1 MKNIFTKA
9 LSVMLVA
16 VMLAG
21 MMSFSVLAADFADL
35 NGHWGYDFVM
45 TLVNDGTVNGYPDG
59 TFRPNG
65 TVTRAEFV
73 KLIGKSDVLYEGT
86 YTDIAE
92 HWGYDFIMY
101 SGLDGYEDGT
111 FKPDTPITRNDCV
124 NLIWKRNGAVKG
136 IICPSVITKQ
146 GTNPDAV
153 AWAYTNGIVCGDDG
167 LNLRLS
173 DTLTR
178 AEAATLIVRSRN
190 IDPAAAKVRFI
201 DKINPEILKVVFES
215 YNIFGDIT
223 YNPDATITNGQLA
236 RAVLAYGEMTSEP
249 EYGGIEK
256 TAPYDGK
263 YALDI
268 QYMQNKCWGDLP
280 VTAEAQDA
288 PASVKY
294 AISGFMSN
302 TISRLGTLKG
312 GNGKPYADMGTYSGN
327 LDLFVKYG
335 YKNGIY
341 FDSTAHMGLEEQV
354 TLKQIAAI
362 LLQIDELYGT
372 QLAYT
377 NEKETFL
384 KINKNL
390 ATYPANYTQYQTII
404 EGVAQK
410 VYNSFNPPAPVLECT
425 DIGHNFAFI
434 LGDSMKL
441 LKEKCASMGYNIDF
455 TTYATLISEKNVN
468 LTFVVKAD
476 AQVPKGTL
484 ASKVFADICYSP
496 VDADLSAGDTY
507 LVFKTTR
514 PVIAF
519 YFEPEELQLID
530 VIQ

>member
-9 LSVMLVA
+9 ISIMLVLL
-16 VMLAG
+16 MLTG

-59 TFRPNG
+59 TFRPDG

-86 YTDIAE
+86 YTDIAD

-124 NLIWKRNGAVKG
+124 NLIWKRNGSIKDTV
-136 IICPSVITKQ
+136 CPSVITNQ

-178 AEAATLIVRSRN
+178 AEAATLIVRSRS
-190 IDPAAAKVRFI
+190 IDPNAAKVRFI
-201 DKINPEILKVVFES
+201 DKVNPEILKAVFDS

-236 RAVLAYGEMTSEP
+236 RAVISYGEMTSEP
-249 EYGGIEK
+249 EYGGVATEL
-256 TAPYDGK
+256 PYEGT
-263 YALDI
+263 YAADMLHI
-268 QYMQNKCWGDLP
+268 QKQCWEDVAVNLQ
-280 VTAEAQDA
+280 VEQA

-294 AISGFMSN
+294 AISGFMYN
-302 TISRLGTLKG
+302 TLKRIGTLKG
-312 GNGKPYADMGTYSGN
+312 GKGVPYKDMGTYTGN
-327 LDLFVKYG
+327 LDLFLKYG

-341 FDSTAHMGLEEQV
+341 FDSTAYMGLEEQV

-362 LLQIDELYGT
+362 LLQIDGLYGT
-372 QLAYT
+372 QLAYK

-390 ATYPANYTQYQTII
+390 ATYPANYTQYQAIV
-404 EGVAQK
+404 EGVPQK
-410 VYNSFNPPAPVLECT
+410 VYNRFNPPAPILECT

-434 LGDSMKL
+434 IGESMKL
-441 LKEKCASMGYNIDF
+441 LKEKCASNGYSIDF
-455 TTYATLISEKNVN
+455 TTYATLISEKDVN
-468 LTFVVKAD
+468 LTFAVKAEAD
-476 AQVPKGTL
+476 VPKGTL
-484 ASKVFADICYSP
+484 ASKVFSDICYSP
-496 VDADLSAGDTY
+496 VDGDLSEDDVY
-507 LVFKTTR
+507 LVFKTTE
-514 PVIAF
+514 PMIKF
-519 YFEPEELQLID
+519 YFEPEELQLVD

>member
-1 MKNIFTKA
+1 MKNKFSKV
-9 LSVMLVA
+9 LSLILSLIMILSLVTIPA
-16 VMLAG
+16 FAA
-21 MMSFSVLAADFADL
+21 SFSDL
-35 NGHWGYDFVM
+35 EGHWGYDYVM

-59 TFRPNG
+59 TFRPDG

-73 KLIGKSDVLYEGT
+73 KLIGKSDVLYDGI
-86 YTDIAE
+86 YSDIDG
-92 HWGYDFIMY
+92 HWGYDYIMY
-101 SGLDGYEDGT
+101 SGLEGYDDGT

-124 NLIWKRNGAVKG
+124 NLIWKRNGAQKD
-136 IICPSVITKQ
+136 IICPSALTRQ

-190 IDPAAAKVRFI
+190 ISPDAQKVRFI
-201 DKINPEILKVVFES
+201 DRVKPEILEIVFNS
-215 YNIFGDIT
+215 YNIFGDIA

-236 RAVLAYGEMTSEP
+236 RAVLSYGEMNSEP
-249 EYGGIEK
+249 EYGGVAK
-256 TAPYDGK
+256 KLPYEGT
-263 YALDI
+263 YARDMEYVAKQCWEDI
-268 QYMQNKCWGDLP
+268 P
-280 VTAEAQDA
+280 VTLESENTS
-288 PASVKY
+288 ASVKH
-294 AISGFMSN
+294 AIAGFMCN
-302 TISRLGTLKG
+302 TLKRLGTLKG
-312 GNGKPYADMGTYSGN
+312 GKGKAYTDMGTYSGN

-341 FDSTAHMGLEEQV
+341 FDSTGNMNLDGQITH
-354 TLKQIAAI
+354 KQIAAI
-362 LLQIDELYGT
+362 LLQIDEVYGT
-372 QLAYT
+372 QLAYE
-377 NEKETFL
+377 NEKQTFL

-390 ATYPANYTQYQTII
+390 ASYPENYKEYQTII
-404 EGVAQK
+404 QGVPQK
-410 VYNSFNPPAPVLECT
+410 VYNRFKPDTSVLGCT

-441 LKEKCASMGYNIDF
+441 LKEKCAENGYTIDF
-455 TTYATLISEKNVN
+455 TTYATLISETNVT

-476 AQVPKGTL
+476 ADVPTGTM

-496 VDADLSAGDTY
+496 VDADLSSDDVY

-519 YFEPEELQLID
+519 YFEPDELQFVD
-530 VIQ
+530 VIS